1 MLKYKKDRTGKIC
14 MKFFKE
20 NSYDIVK
27 LYIQQIGIS
36 IFSLFLYFAVEAIPL
51 AEESKTGLAV
61 GLSVFSMLFFYMLLY
76 TAAWDM
82 GAKDKIRIDGGRM
95 ELRKGKGAWMAC
107 IANLPNFVLALLS
120 LIFISLNLWLSADAL
135 NVMFVIFNFL
145 LRVTTAMYNGLM
157 QGIFGGLLSSGESI
171 YLLGQTVGFLIV
183 PVVAILVTHFGYTMG
198 VKEQRIMK
206 LFRLNTKE

>member
-1 MLKYKKDRTGKIC
+1 

>member
-1 MLKYKKDRTGKIC
+1 

-198 VKEQRIMK
+198 VKEHRITK